1 MVSTTYTYIYTLTDH
16 SHDALE
22 GDLMYFKVLNQ
33 DIVVISSL
41 QIINDLFNKRGEV
54 YSDRYQ
60 SVSLIDL

>member
-1 MVSTTYTYIYTLTDH
+1 MVSTAYTYIYTLTGQ

-41 QIINDLFNKRGEV
+41 RIINDLFNKRGEV